1 MVEGNGRKVPTRR
14 RVAVCAT
21 CVTLTLAACVGYTAA
36 DVADVAPGLLTL
48 KSVATRTY
56 PDPVSTIAAGTVAG
70 DVDAGKAIDKTQ
82 AEALIRALGEAE
94 GVGDNYSVVI
104 ADAKGDTIAEHEAS
118 TPRQPASTT
127 KTLTAFAAASTLEMG
142 ATLDTVTYLT
152 HESDAPTVVLKGG
165 GDMLLGAGESDETH
179 VNGRA
184 GLATLARETAD
195 ALKAK
200 GVTTVALAADDTM
213 FGDDRSPARI
223 EEANDENR
231 YYTPISSMAIDG
243 GRDWSGLDA
252 EDPDDFDEYPI
263 LSQSTADDVA
273 STFKALLAAQSIQ
286 VTDSTDVSDVDQGV
300 KLATVSS
307 APLNEV
313 MAFMMRHSDNTLA
326 ELFGRLTAL
335 KLGTGDSIDGDVKA
349 VVKVLAEH
357 GVSTD
362 GLHMTSCSGLAPGT
376 TLTVKTLAQVQSKYV
391 DPDGGAAAASEGLAL
406 PGLVGTVKNR
416 VGDAAALG
424 LLRVKTGAL
433 SDVRA
438 LAGNASRTGGGVVTF
453 AAIVNDP
460 ENGSL
465 ANQAL
470 DAFAASLTKL

>member
-1 MVEGNGRKVPTRR
+1 MT
-14 RVAVCAT
+14 
-21 CVTLTLAACVGYTAA
+21 
-36 DVADVAPGLLTL
+36 
-48 KSVATRTY
+48 
-56 PDPVSTIAAGTVAG
+56 
-70 DVDAGKAIDKTQ
+70 
-82 AEALIRALGEAE
+82 
-94 GVGDNYSVVI
+94 
-104 ADAKGDTIAEHEAS
+104 
-118 TPRQPASTT
+118 
-127 KTLTAFAAASTLEMG
+127 
-142 ATLDTVTYLT
+142 
-152 HESDAPTVVLKGG
+152 
-165 GDMLLGAGESDETH
+165 
-179 VNGRA
+179 
-184 GLATLARETAD
+184 
-195 ALKAK
+195 
-200 GVTTVALAADDTM
+200 
-213 FGDDRSPARI
+213 
-223 EEANDENR
+223 
-231 YYTPISSMAIDG
+231 
-243 GRDWSGLDA
+243 
-252 EDPDDFDEYPI
+252 
-263 LSQSTADDVA
+263 
-273 STFKALLAAQSIQ
+273 STFKTLLAAQSIQ

-391 DPDGGAAAASEGLAL
+391 DPDGGAVAASEGLAL

>member
-1 MVEGNGRKVPTRR
+1 MNETQSTVVRTSR

-21 CVTLTLAACVGYTAA
+21 SVALTLAACVGYTAA

-48 KSVATRTY
+48 APVETRTY
-56 PDPVSTIAAGTVAG
+56 PDPASTVAAGTVAG
-70 DVDAGKAIDKTQ
+70 DADAGKAIDKSQ
-82 AEALIRALGEAE
+82 AEALINTLGAAE

-104 ADAKGDTIAEHEAS
+104 ADAKGDVIAEHEAS

-142 ATLDTVTYLT
+142 STLDTTTYLT
-152 HESDAPTVVLKGG
+152 HASDAPTVVLKGG
-165 GDMLLGAGESDETH
+165 GDMLLGAGESDASH

-200 GVTTVALAADDTM
+200 GVTSVALAADDTL
-213 FGDDRSPARI
+213 FGDDRTPAGI
-223 EEANDENR
+223 EENNDENR

-243 GRDWSGLDA
+243 GRDWSGLNA
-252 EDPDDFDEYPI
+252 EDPDDFEEYPM
-263 LSQSTADDVA
+263 LSQNTAADVA
-273 STFKALLAAQSIQ
+273 ATFKTLLAAQGIQ
-286 VTDSTDVSDVDQGV
+286 VSDSTDTSGATADAR
-300 KLATVSS
+300 LAKVSS

-335 KLGTGDSIDGDVKA
+335 KLGTGNSIDGDVKA
-349 VVKVLAEH
+349 VAKVLADH

-362 GLHMTSCSGLAPGT
+362 GLTMTSCSGLAPGT
-376 TLTVKTLAQVQSKYV
+376 TLTVTTLAQVQSKYV
-391 DPDGGAAAASEGLAL
+391 DPDGGAAAASEGMAL

-416 VGDAAALG
+416 VGDDAARG

-433 SDVRA
+433 GDVRA

-460 ENGSL
+460 ENGAL
-465 ANQAL
+465 ANRAL